1 MVNIT
6 FGQYQEGSVDGYNNV
21 CKVLF
26 FLWLADTSLSFVCSF
41 VSLKIQTMF
50 EMNDL
55 VSEIYELSAVQFKM
69 LTGGIANF
77 GITLPF

>member
-1 MVNIT
+1 M
-6 FGQYQEGSVDGYNNV
+6 
-21 CKVLF
+21 
-26 FLWLADTSLSFVCSF
+26 LSNFF

-77 GITLPF
+77 GITSFLKSICAIKSI

>member
-1 MVNIT
+1 M
-6 FGQYQEGSVDGYNNV
+6 
-21 CKVLF
+21 
-26 FLWLADTSLSFVCSF
+26 LSNFF

-55 VSEIYELSAVQFKM
+55 VSEIYELTAVQFKM

>member
-50 EMNDL
+50 EM
-55 VSEIYELSAVQFKM
+55 VYHQGKWY
-69 LTGGIANF
+69 
-77 GITLPF
+77 LPPEPGTAPF